1 MWALDSASLVGAEH
15 VGAVVVTG
23 SHGGLLGGRP
33 DTALKA
39 DALAALFNDAGI
51 GIDEAGVTRLPALDS
66 RGIAAG
72 TVAASSARIGDAR
85 STYEDGILTRV
96 NQRAAALGI
105 APGMTARE
113 FVEIVR
119 RAAAETREE
128 RMTDAAPVSNRPSG
142 RMNGGRAL
150 AEMLR
155 LAEVGPMFGMGGF
168 QLLPFYDAL
177 AQLGMRH
184 FLINDERCG
193 AFAADAYAR
202 VTNRPGV
209 CDGTLGP
216 GATNLVTGLIE
227 SLNAGV
233 PIIALAGDT
242 NRAHSWKNMTQEC
255 RQAEILRPAVKEL
268 IRVEMTSRVPEL
280 LRRAFAVATSGRPG
294 PVLLDV
300 PEDVC
305 HGEHDFT
312 AEDFAIDP
320 STLSV
325 PARRIRPD
333 RAEVAR
339 AAALI
344 ARAKRPLLLVGGGIH
359 LSAGYDALLG
369 FAEAQSIPVAHTMS
383 GKGGIACTH
392 PLSVGLFGR
401 YSRIANELIE
411 ASDCLVVVGCKLG
424 EIATKRYALPPE
436 TIPLIHLDIVAE
448 EIGRC
453 RTADVALWGDA
464 RAGLEDLAEALADEA
479 KRARAA
485 RADYV
490 AEIPSRMASWRD
502 EAAARLHSEERPIH
516 MARLCTELNKAL
528 PADSILVADG
538 GFAGHWTGLL
548 YDTKSPG
555 RHFIPDRG
563 LASIGYGLPGGI
575 GAALAAP
582 STPAVAITGDGG
594 FNMMLGEL
602 ETARRAGIGLTI
614 VVVNNA
620 ASGYVKAL
628 QHAMFRGRYQSSDLV
643 EMDYAAIARAM
654 GCNGIRVED
663 PDRLGEALRT
673 GLAERTRPTV
683 LDVVVTRDPARM
695 LPAVDN
701 RTVEIKQ
708 GDRVA

>member
-1 MWALDSASLVGAEH
+1 
-15 VGAVVVTG
+15 
-23 SHGGLLGGRP
+23 
-33 DTALKA
+33 
-39 DALAALFNDAGI
+39 
-51 GIDEAGVTRLPALDS
+51 
-66 RGIAAG
+66 
-72 TVAASSARIGDAR
+72 
-85 STYEDGILTRV
+85 
-96 NQRAAALGI
+96 
-105 APGMTARE
+105 
-113 FVEIVR
+113 
-119 RAAAETREE
+119 
-128 RMTDAAPVSNRPSG
+128 MTDPAPVGNRPSG

-333 RAEVAR
+333 RVEVAR

-344 ARAKRPLLLVGGGIH
+344 ARARRPLILVGGGIH

-464 RAGLEDLAEALADEA
+464 RAGLDDLTEALADDA

-485 RADYV
+485 RTDYF
-490 AEIPSRMASWRD
+490 AEIPSRMASWRE
-502 EAAARLHSEERPIH
+502 EAAARLNSAERPIH
-516 MARLCTELNKAL
+516 MARLCSELNKAL

-582 STPAVAITGDGG
+582 STPTVAITGDGG

-628 QHAMFRGRYQSSDLV
+628 QHAIFRGRYQSSDLV
-643 EMDYAAIARAM
+643 EMDYAAIAHAM
-654 GCNGIRVED
+654 GCTGIRIED
-663 PDRLGEALRT
+663 PDRLGDALQA
-673 GLAERTRPTV
+673 GLAERARPTV

>member
-1 MWALDSASLVGAEH
+1 M
-15 VGAVVVTG
+15 
-23 SHGGLLGGRP
+23 SH
-33 DTALKA
+33 A
-39 DALAALFNDAGI
+39 
-51 GIDEAGVTRLPALDS
+51 
-66 RGIAAG
+66 
-72 TVAASSARIGDAR
+72 
-85 STYEDGILTRV
+85 
-96 NQRAAALGI
+96 
-105 APGMTARE
+105 
-113 FVEIVR
+113 
-119 RAAAETREE
+119 
-128 RMTDAAPVSNRPSG
+128 SNRPSG

-227 SLNAGV
+227 GLNAGT
-233 PIIALAGDT
+233 PMIALAGDT

-268 IRVEMTSRVPEL
+268 IRVELTSRVPEL

-305 HGEHDFT
+305 HGEHDFA

-320 STLSV
+320 TTLSV

-333 RAEVAR
+333 RADIAR
-339 AAALI
+339 AVALI
-344 ARAKRPLLLVGGGIH
+344 GHAKRPLILVGGGIH
-359 LSAGYDALLG
+359 LSAGYEALLA

-392 PLSVGLFGR
+392 PLSIGLFGR

-411 ASDCLVVVGCKLG
+411 AADCLLVVGCKFG

-436 TIPLIHLDIVAE
+436 SIPLVHLDILAE

-453 RTADVALWGDA
+453 RPATVALWGDA
-464 RAGLEDLAEALADEA
+464 RAGLEDLAEALADDA
-479 KRARAA
+479 RRARAE
-485 RADYV
+485 RADYIG
-490 AEIPSRMASWRD
+490 EIPARMAAWRQ
-502 EAAARLHSEERPIH
+502 EAAARLDSGERPIH
-516 MARLCTELNKAL
+516 MARLCRELNSAL

-582 STPAVAITGDGG
+582 QTPVVAITGDGG

-602 ETARRAGIGLTI
+602 ETARRAGVGLTI

-654 GCNGIRVED
+654 GCAGIRVED
-663 PDRLGEALRT
+663 PDGLGAALRE
-673 GLAERTRPTV
+673 GLAERSRPTV
-683 LDVVVTRDPARM
+683 LDIVVTRDPARM

-701 RTVEIKQ
+701 RTVEIRQ

>member
-1 MWALDSASLVGAEH
+1 
-15 VGAVVVTG
+15 
-23 SHGGLLGGRP
+23 
-33 DTALKA
+33 
-39 DALAALFNDAGI
+39 
-51 GIDEAGVTRLPALDS
+51 
-66 RGIAAG
+66 
-72 TVAASSARIGDAR
+72 
-85 STYEDGILTRV
+85 
-96 NQRAAALGI
+96 
-105 APGMTARE
+105 MT
-113 FVEIVR
+113 
-119 RAAAETREE
+119 
-128 RMTDAAPVSNRPSG
+128 
-142 RMNGGRAL
+142 GGRAL

-155 LAEVGPMFGMGGF
+155 LSGVGPMFGMGGF

-177 AQLGMRH
+177 GQLGMQH

-202 VTNRPGV
+202 VTNRPGI

-227 SLNAGV
+227 STNGGIPV
-233 PIIALAGDT
+233 IALAGDT

-268 IRVEMTSRVPEL
+268 IRIEDTSRIPEL
-280 LRRAFAVATSGRPG
+280 TRRAFAVATSGRPG

-305 HGEHDFT
+305 HGTYDFT
-312 AEDFAIDP
+312 ADDFAIEP
-320 STLSV
+320 STLAA

-333 RAEVAR
+333 RADVER
-339 AAALI
+339 ATKLLAG
-344 ARAKRPLLLVGGGIH
+344 AKRPLLLVGGGIH
-359 LSAGYDALLG
+359 ISQAHAALAA

-392 PLSVGLFGR
+392 ALSVGLFGR
-401 YSRIANELIE
+401 YARIANELIE
-411 ASDCLVVVGCKLG
+411 ASDCLLVVGCKLG
-424 EIATKRYALPPE
+424 EIATKRYALPPLH
-436 TIPLIHLDIVAE
+436 IPIIHLEIVAE

-453 RTADVALWGDA
+453 RPAAVALWGDA
-464 RAGLEDLAEALADEA
+464 RAGLEDLTEALADGA
-479 KRARAA
+479 KAARAA

-490 AEIPSRMASWRD
+490 AEIPVRMKAWATD
-502 EAAARLHSEERPIH
+502 AAPRLNSADRPIH
-516 MARLCTELNKAL
+516 MARLCQELNRAL

-548 YDTKSPG
+548 YDTKRAG

-582 STPAVAITGDGG
+582 GRSVVAITGDGG
-594 FNMMLGEL
+594 FNMVLGEL
-602 ETARRAGIGLTI
+602 ETAHRARLGLTI

-628 QHAMFRGRYQSSDLV
+628 QHAMMGGRYQSADLS
-643 EMDYAAIARAM
+643 EMDYAGVARAM
-654 GCNGIRVED
+654 GVGGIRVED
-663 PDRLGEALRT
+663 PEALGPALAT
-673 GLAERTRPTV
+673 GLAETDRPTV
-683 LDVVVTRDPARM
+683 VDVVVTRDPGQM

>member
-1 MWALDSASLVGAEH
+1 MTS
-15 VGAVVVTG
+15 
-23 SHGGLLGGRP
+23 P
-33 DTALKA
+33 D
-39 DALAALFNDAGI
+39 
-51 GIDEAGVTRLPALDS
+51 
-66 RGIAAG
+66 
-72 TVAASSARIGDAR
+72 
-85 STYEDGILTRV
+85 
-96 NQRAAALGI
+96 RA
-105 APGMTARE
+105 
-113 FVEIVR
+113 
-119 RAAAETREE
+119 
-128 RMTDAAPVSNRPSG
+128 SNRPSG

-227 SLNAGV
+227 SLNAGT

-268 IRVEMTSRVPEL
+268 IRVELTSRVPEL

-305 HGEHDFT
+305 HGEHDFST
-312 AEDFAIDP
+312 EDFAIDP
-320 STLSV
+320 SILSV

-333 RAEVAR
+333 RADIAR

-344 ARAKRPLLLVGGGIH
+344 ARAERPLILAGGGIH
-359 LSAGYDALLG
+359 LSRAYEALLSL
-369 FAEAQSIPVAHTMS
+369 AEGQSIPVAHTMS

-401 YSRIANELIE
+401 YSRIANDFIE

-424 EIATKRYALPPE
+424 EIATKRYALPSQS
-436 TIPLIHLDIVAE
+436 IPLIHLDILAE

-453 RTADVALWGDA
+453 RSAAVALWGDA
-464 RAGLEDLAEALADEA
+464 RAGLEDLAEALTDEK
-479 KRARAA
+479 KRASAA
-485 RADYV
+485 RADYI
-490 AEIPSRMASWRD
+490 AQIPGRMSKWRE
-502 EAAARLHSEERPIH
+502 EAAASLNSDERPIH
-516 MARLCTELNKAL
+516 MARLCRELNHAL

-548 YDTKSPG
+548 YDTKSAG

-582 STPAVAITGDGG
+582 AAPVVAITGDGG

-602 ETARRAGIGLTI
+602 ETARRAGVGLTI

-643 EMDYAAIARAM
+643 EMDYAAIASAM
-654 GCNGIRVED
+654 GCNGLRVEG
-663 PDRLGEALRT
+663 PERLGAALRD

-701 RTVEIKQ
+701 RTVEIRQ

>member
-1 MWALDSASLVGAEH
+1 MTD
-15 VGAVVVTG
+15 
-23 SHGGLLGGRP
+23 
-33 DTALKA
+33 
-39 DALAALFNDAGI
+39 
-51 GIDEAGVTRLPALDS
+51 PAL
-66 RGIAAG
+66 
-72 TVAASSARIGDAR
+72 
-85 STYEDGILTRV
+85 
-96 NQRAAALGI
+96 
-105 APGMTARE
+105 
-113 FVEIVR
+113 
-119 RAAAETREE
+119 
-128 RMTDAAPVSNRPSG
+128 VSNRPSG

-227 SLNAGV
+227 SLNAGL

-305 HGEHDFT
+305 HGEHDY
-312 AEDFAIDP
+312 APEDFAIDP

-333 RAEVAR
+333 RADVAR

-344 ARAKRPLLLVGGGIH
+344 ARAERPVLLVGGGIH
-359 LSAGYDALLG
+359 LSAGHKKLLA

-424 EIATKRYALPPE
+424 EIATKRYALPS
-436 TIPLIHLDIVAE
+436 TAIPLIHLDILAE

-453 RTADVALWGDA
+453 RASDVALWSDA

-479 KRARAA
+479 KQARVA
-485 RADYV
+485 RADYI
-490 AEIPSRMASWRD
+490 AEIPSRMASWRK
-502 EAAARLHSEERPIH
+502 EAAARLDSAERPVH
-516 MARLCTELNKAL
+516 MARLCSELNKAL

-582 STPAVAITGDGG
+582 TTPVVAITGDGG

-602 ETARRAGIGLTI
+602 ETARRAGAGLTI

-654 GCNGIRVED
+654 GCNGMRVED
-663 PDRLGEALRT
+663 PDRLGEALRS
-673 GLAERTRPTV
+673 GLAERARPTV

-701 RTVEIKQ
+701 RTVDIKQ

>member
-1 MWALDSASLVGAEH
+1 MTS
-15 VGAVVVTG
+15 
-23 SHGGLLGGRP
+23 P
-33 DTALKA
+33 D
-39 DALAALFNDAGI
+39 
-51 GIDEAGVTRLPALDS
+51 
-66 RGIAAG
+66 
-72 TVAASSARIGDAR
+72 
-85 STYEDGILTRV
+85 
-96 NQRAAALGI
+96 RA
-105 APGMTARE
+105 
-113 FVEIVR
+113 
-119 RAAAETREE
+119 
-128 RMTDAAPVSNRPSG
+128 SNRPSG

-227 SLNAGV
+227 SLNAGT
-233 PIIALAGDT
+233 PIIALAGDS

-268 IRVEMTSRVPEL
+268 IRVELTSRVPEL

-305 HGEHDFT
+305 HGEHDFST
-312 AEDFAIDP
+312 EDFAIDP
-320 STLSV
+320 SILSV

-333 RAEVAR
+333 RADIAR

-344 ARAKRPLLLVGGGIH
+344 ARAERPLILAGGGIH
-359 LSAGYDALLG
+359 LSRAYEALLSL
-369 FAEAQSIPVAHTMS
+369 AEGQSIPVAHTMS

-401 YSRIANELIE
+401 YSRIANDFIE

-424 EIATKRYALPPE
+424 EIATKRYALPSQS
-436 TIPLIHLDIVAE
+436 IPLIHLDILAE

-453 RTADVALWGDA
+453 RSAAVALWGDA
-464 RAGLEDLAEALADEA
+464 KAGLEDLAEALTEEKKWAS
-479 KRARAA
+479 AA
-485 RADYV
+485 RADYIS
-490 AEIPSRMASWRD
+490 EIPGRMSKWRE
-502 EAAARLHSEERPIH
+502 EAAASLNSDERPIH
-516 MARLCTELNKAL
+516 MARLCRELNHAL

-548 YDTKSPG
+548 YDTKSAG

-582 STPAVAITGDGG
+582 AAPVVAITGDGG

-602 ETARRAGIGLTI
+602 ETARRAGVGLTI

-643 EMDYAAIARAM
+643 EMDYAAIASAM
-654 GCNGIRVED
+654 GCNGLRVEG
-663 PDRLGEALRT
+663 PERLGAALRD

-701 RTVEIKQ
+701 RTVEIRQ